1 MFVGGLV
8 ICLLI
13 CPFKL
18 PTDVLGQSQTCSYH
32 LHNHYAGH
40 LIFGMLIPRVVA
52 QIIVTSWF
60 QFLWSSQPSHAFVS
74 PRRALAAAIVPTSSS
89 PSSSSLGMSS
99 SSSNLKPFIETLI
112 AGERPLTAQET
123 EAAFTAI
130 LQGADEV
137 QVGSLLTLLRAR
149 GESPTEVAGMV
160 RAMNA
165 ACNAVDLGDLAL
177 LDIVGTGGDGADTIN
192 ISTASVVLAAAAGC
206 IVAKA
211 GNRSVSSACGSADV
225 LEALGVKV
233 DLSPTQV
240 QECVDAVRIA
250 FMFAPVN
257 HPAMRFVAPVRK
269 KLGVRTCFNILGP
282 MTNAAGAQHAV
293 IGVFHP
299 ELMSLM
305 AGALQEVGRVDHAV
319 IIHGCGLDEI
329 SPLGPSRI
337 LEIKNVAPAGVEPKV
352 YDVKE
357 YDLDPQD
364 LGIPRCALEDL
375 KGGGPE
381 ENAQK
386 FQEVLLG
393 GDHTDAKRDAIVLN
407 AGMGIYVYGLAPT
420 IEEGCRLARETLNA
434 GRASDL
440 LQEWIAVSQKIASS
454 SKAEEGA
461 VA

>member
-1 MFVGGLV
+1 MFRFTPIVLTA
-8 ICLLI
+8 LL
-13 CPFKL
+13 L
-18 PTDVLGQSQTCSYH
+18 QL
-32 LHNHYAGH
+32 L
-40 LIFGMLIPRVVA
+40 L
-52 QIIVTSWF
+52 
-60 QFLWSSQPSHAFVS
+60 SSQASHGFVTPCS
-74 PRRALAAAIVPTSSS
+74 VAATTATTQLNMSSG
-89 PSSSSLGMSS
+89 SSL
-99 SSSNLKPFIETLI
+99 KPYIETLI
-112 AGERPLTAQET
+112 AGERSLTAEET

-149 GESPTEVAGMV
+149 GESPAEVAGMV
-160 RAMNA
+160 KAMNA
-165 ACNAVDLGDLAL
+165 ACNAVDLGDRKL

-211 GNRSVSSACGSADV
+211 GNRSVSSRCGSADV

-233 DLSPTQV
+233 DLTPAQV

-257 HPAMRFVAPVRK
+257 HPAMRFVAPVRS

-299 ELMSLM
+299 ELMPLM
-305 AGALQEVGRVDHAV
+305 AGALQQVGRVDHAV

-337 LEIKNVAPAGVEPKV
+337 LELKNTAQAGEPKV

-357 YDLDPQD
+357 YELDPQD
-364 LGIPRCALEDL
+364 LGIPRCQMEDL

-381 ENAQK
+381 ENAEK
-386 FQEVLLG
+386 FLKVLQG
-393 GDHTDAKRDAIVLN
+393 GDHTDAKRDSIVLN

-420 IEEGCRLARETLNA
+420 IAEGCQLARKTLESGKA
-434 GRASDL
+434 ADL
-440 LQEWIAVSQKIASS
+440 LQEWIATSQKIAE
-454 SKAEEGA
+454 KEEA